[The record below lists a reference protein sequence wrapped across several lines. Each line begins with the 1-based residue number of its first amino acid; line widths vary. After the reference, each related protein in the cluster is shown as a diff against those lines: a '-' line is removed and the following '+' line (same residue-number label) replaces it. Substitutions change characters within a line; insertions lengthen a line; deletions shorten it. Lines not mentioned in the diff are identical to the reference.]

1 MDWQRGGQNLSADSG
16 LAAEV
21 GQIGGEAVAEVDG
34 GRGETAAKQR
44 LSDGQAGL
52 RE

>member
-1 MDWQRGGQNLSADSG
+1 MDWQRGGGYLGANSG

-21 GQIGGEAVAEVDG
+21 SQIGGEAVAEVDG
-34 GRGETAAKQR
+34 GGGETAAKEL